1 MLTAYMYNMCTLT
14 DMIHVCTVCICDIF
28 NNIIITCIKDMIHY
42 VATYMCTCTRIVPCT
57 VILYICGECKCKVV
71 FEKNGK
77 MLIFY
82 LLRSRHTQMALFIP

>member
-1 MLTAYMYNMCTLT
+1 MHT

-57 VILYICGECKCKVV
+57 VILYTCVYYLHTYMFTCTVILVEYAY
-71 FEKNGK
+71 
-77 MLIFY
+77 MLLYMWPHIYIY
-82 LLRSRHTQMALFIP
+82 LLTSGFF